1 MGLHPQN
8 IGKTMNHGFAGCY
21 ARQPDMIVNTRPAG
35 GEASIPFG
43 TALQYDAKGAVIPMG
58 AGSTADKFAGIAGS
72 EIKSSLSYLDQ
83 SKGEYAPG
91 DAVSVFQRGAINVRC
106 QKGDPALGGAVY
118 VRVAE
123 NAATPTALVGGFEAE
138 ADTTDKGSNTIQL
151 TNCQWAGPA
160 DPNGVAELR
169 ILHMI
174 NA

>member
-8 IGKTMNHGFAGCY
+8 IGKTMSHGFAGCY
-21 ARQPDMIVNTRPAG
+21 ARQPDIIVNTRPAG
-35 GEASIPFG
+35 GEDSFPFG
-43 TALQYDAKGAVIPMG
+43 TALQYDAKGAVVPMG
-58 AGSTADKFAGIAGS
+58 SDSTAAKFVGVAGS
-72 EIKSSLSYLDQ
+72 EVKSSVSYLDQ

-106 QKGDPALGGAVY
+106 QKGSPALGGAVY
-118 VRVAE
+118 VRVAA
-123 NAATPTALVGGFEAE
+123 NAAAPTALVGGFEAE
-138 ADTTDKGSNTIQL
+138 ADATDEGSNTIQL

-160 DPNGVAELR
+160 GPNGVAELR